1 MRYLTLKINPNT
13 ELSIDNS
20 IWGKETVKLNGVVV
34 SEKVSFW
41 GSIHKFKVVEQGED
55 FNYEV
60 RIKMT
65 LNIGI
70 EYFVAINGETLM
82 DDSLP
87 ATKSEEVKRNIKFV
101 AFVLWA
107 ILLIS
112 MVVKGG
118 NIAIPIALLPFF
130 WLSSSKTGFVRN
142 IDLTT
147 SKSI

>member
-70 EYFVAINGETLM
+70 EYFVAINGEILM
-82 DDSLP
+82 DDSVP
-87 ATKSEEVKRNIKFV
+87 ATKSEEIKRNIKFV

-107 ILLIS
+107 ILLIF

-118 NIAIPIALLPFF
+118 NIVIPIALLPFF
-130 WLSSSKTGFVRN
+130 WLSSSKAAFVRN